1 MTLVWLAVSILL
13 ALWISRRKMTTL
25 DALFCGIA
33 GVVAFGACVTFF
45 PLAQS
50 AAMTLCGVWLFQKG
64 LLLIQQGRGDIVI
77 YWFPFMV
84 MAGAVIATHLHR
96 PEPVWQG
103 LSRETVGSYLQ
114 SKDDFHY
121 FLLAVW
127 LVLHIVTGVL
137 ALVIAVPIWKWARR
151 RSIWFSDL
159 VLTGGCL
166 AAIEAGW
173 HATGPI
179 FLALY
184 LVLLIR
190 HSSSRSIA
198 KTATVEDQN
207 EAGSEA
213 Y

>member
-1 MTLVWLAVSILL
+1 
-13 ALWISRRKMTTL
+13 MTTL

-33 GVVAFGACVTFF
+33 GVVAFGACATFF

-64 LLLIQQGRGDIVI
+64 LLLIQEGRGDIVI
-77 YWFPFMV
+77 YWFPLMM

-103 LSRETVGSYLQ
+103 LSWETVGSYLQ

-121 FLLAVW
+121 FILAVW

-137 ALVIAVPIWKWARR
+137 ALVIAVPIWKWARQ

-159 VLTGGCL
+159 VLTGGGL

-190 HSSSRSIA
+190 HSSSRRIA
-198 KTATVEDQN
+198 KTATVEEQN
-207 EAGSEA
+207 ETGSEA